1 MVPTLGEALESTVSR
16 LGTITDSPRA
26 EAEELLSRLLGLSRS
41 RLYLERARPLE
52 ADDVATL
59 ERWLSRRVAGE
70 PIQYVTG
77 RAAFRDL
84 DLGVSP
90 AVLIP
95 RPETE
100 LLVEAVLETL
110 AEERDRWTAPRILD
124 LGTGSGA
131 IALAIAHE
139 WPPARVIATDL
150 SDAAL
155 DVARANATR
164 NGLETRVQFRRGD
177 WFEAV
182 AAEECFEVIV
192 ANPPYIAPHEA
203 DALPADVREHEPAL
217 ALYSADDGLEA
228 LREIV
233 EGAPRSLVTGGLLA
247 MELAETR
254 AHDVVAWFEGARDW
268 ERAALRDDLAGRPRL
283 LLARRQRGPAIA
295 PAQWGEDPDS
305 I

>member
-100 LLVEAVLETL
+100 LLIEAVLETL
-110 AEERDRWTAPRILD
+110 AEERDRWTVPRILD

-150 SDAAL
+150 SEAAL

-164 NGLETRVQFRRGD
+164 TGLEPRVQFRRGD

-182 AAEECFEVIV
+182 AAEEHFEVIV
-192 ANPPYIAPHEA
+192 ANPPYIAPHEVG
-203 DALPADVREHEPAL
+203 ALPADVREHEPAL
-217 ALYSADDGLEA
+217 ALYSGDDGLEA

-247 MELAETR
+247 VELAEAR

-268 ERAALRDDLAGRPRL
+268 ERATLRDDLAGRPRL